1 MFFWISHF
9 LYQKFISKLIIKRK
23 SKHKWV
29 FYIEF
34 DFFRSYD
41 LTAYMGIFKDKVD
54 VIYRSDFNKKNRAN
68 IQNLILE
75 KNSRYKYDKKIQ
87 NRIIILLVF
96 CLIAGVALTLI
107 K

>member
-1 MFFWISHF
+1 M
-9 LYQKFISKLIIKRK
+9 R
-23 SKHKWV
+23 

-41 LTAYMGIFKDKVD
+41 LTAHMGIFKDKVN
-54 VIYRSDFNKKNRAN
+54 VIYRSDFNKKKADIR
-68 IQNLILE
+68 NLVLE
-75 KNSRYKYDKKIQ
+75 KNSRDKYDKKIQ

-96 CLIAGVALTLI
+96 CLIIGVALTLI